1 MTRKSHKPNNKLEGT
16 FASQLGGCGIPVS
29 KKKEK
34 CPFFHLVLV
43 GLPFIFGS
51 FFVCRSFNLHLW
63 MVMLTI
69 TIHIWGL
76 VPYEQKFLKILRF
89 FDDIILQL
97 VADLQTLLLELIRTF
112 PAFCCCFETLS
123 CYQIEKKLI
132 LRQDKIR

>member
-16 FASQLGGCGIPVS
+16 FASQLGGCGIHVS

-43 GLPFIFGS
+43 GLLFIFGS
-51 FFVCRSFNLHLW
+51 FFICWSFNLHLW

-76 VPYEQKFLKILRF
+76 MSKYFLRFSDF

-97 VADLQTLLLELIRTF
+97 VTDLQTLLLELIRTF
-112 PAFCCCFETLS
+112 PAFCCFFETLS

-132 LRQDKIR
+132 FSVQAF